1 MKQKTE
7 SNGETNNSTI
17 IVGDFS
23 IPLSIMD
30 RTFRQKAKETRLAQL
45 ILSEIYHFP
54 TRECRFFS
62 SVHESFSRV
71 DHQFSSVTQS
81 CLTLCDPMD
90 CSMPPCPSPTSGVY
104 SNSCPLSQSCHP
116 TISSSVFP
124 FSSCPQS
131 SQHQGLY
138 K

>member
-54 TRECRFFS
+54 TRECRFFDFFPLNHKILVTVLCTMS
-62 SVHESFSRV
+62 S
-71 DHQFSSVTQS
+71 
-81 CLTLCDPMD
+81 
-90 CSMPPCPSPTSGVY
+90 
-104 SNSCPLSQSCHP
+104 
-116 TISSSVFP
+116 
-124 FSSCPQS
+124 
-131 SQHQGLY
+131 
-138 K
+138 